1 MYRAGL
7 MDCHTPEELS
17 GVGMTSQRTRNRMVE
32 RLSIGGIRHSGVLE
46 VMAAEP
52 RHLFLDEALAHR
64 AYEDTSLPLG
74 LGQTLSQPWVVARMS
89 ELVALAEPQ
98 RVLEIGT
105 GSGYQTLI
113 LSRLV
118 KSVWS
123 VERIAALQARARQRL
138 TRLGAHNVN
147 LRHADGG
154 MGWPQAAPFD
164 VILLT
169 ACASELPQA
178 LLSQLRD
185 GGILIAPLADAEGRQ
200 WLTRVRRRGLAFDHQ
215 RLEEVRF
222 VPLLE
227 GVIR

>member
-1 MYRAGL
+1 
-7 MDCHTPEELS
+7 MDCHTSEELS

-32 RLSIGGIRHSGVLE
+32 RLLAGGVRHARVLE

-74 LGQTLSQPWVVARMS
+74 LGQTLSQPWIVARMS
-89 ELVALAEPQ
+89 ELVVQVEPQ

-118 KSVWS
+118 QSVWS
-123 VERIAALQARARQRL
+123 VERIAALQSRARQRL
-138 TRLGAHNVN
+138 VRLGAHNVN
-147 LRHADGG
+147 LRHADGA
-154 MGWPQAAPFD
+154 MGWPRAAPFD

-169 ACASELPQA
+169 ACASELPQP

-185 GGILIAPLADAEGRQ
+185 GGVLIAPLADREGRQ
-200 WLTRVRRRGLAFDHQ
+200 WLTRVRRRGQVFDHQ